1 MEPASE
7 LTRTWFLAA
16 GDTDAEGRI
25 PLPLVARRII
35 ELATEHANAL
45 GIGYAAL
52 VQKGIG
58 WVLSR
63 MSIEMYSFPGINSFY
78 TLRTW
83 IESYNRRFSER
94 NFEMT
99 DADGNV
105 IGRMRTVWAA
115 IDFRRR
121 TGADLS
127 AVETV
132 DIPIS
137 GRECPIDRT
146 PRIPALAPNTAAAEY
161 TFRYCDLDFNR
172 HVNTL
177 KYIELILDQWP
188 LEQYDRYIPRR
199 FDILFH
205 HECLFG
211 QTVTIRRNT
220 EGGTSHID
228 IQHEGV
234 RAVAAA
240 IRWEERSPIAGE

>member
-7 LTRTWFLAA
+7 LTRTWFLPA

-25 PLPLVARRII
+25 PLPLIARRVI

-52 VQKGIG
+52 VEKGIG

-63 MSIEMYSFPGINSFY
+63 MSIEMYELPGINSYY

-99 DADGNV
+99 DADGRV
-105 IGRMRTVWAA
+105 IGHMRTVWAA

-132 DIPIS
+132 EIPIS
-137 GRECPIDRT
+137 GRECPIGRT
-146 PRIPALAPNTAAAEY
+146 PRIAALAPNTAASTY

-188 LEQYDRYIPRR
+188 LEHYDEFEPARL
-199 FDILFH
+199 DLLFH
-205 HECLFG
+205 HECLHG
-211 QTVTIRRNT
+211 QTVEVRRRT
-220 EGGTSHID
+220 EGDVSSID

-240 IRWEERSPIAGE
+240 IRWKKK

>member
-1 MEPASE
+1 MAAASE
-7 LTRTWFLAA
+7 LTRTWFLPA
-16 GDTDAEGRI
+16 GDTDAEGCI
-25 PLPLVARRII
+25 PSALVARRLI

-52 VQKGIG
+52 KEKGIG

-63 MSIEMYSFPGINSFY
+63 MSIEMYHMPVINAFY

-99 DADGNV
+99 DGE
-105 IGRMRTVWAA
+105 GRVLGHMRTVWAA

-132 DIPIS
+132 EIPVS
-137 GRECPIDRT
+137 DRECPIARA
-146 PRIPALAPNTAAAEY
+146 PRIAALAPNVAAAEY

-188 LEQYDRYIPRR
+188 LEHYDRYRPAR
-199 FDILFH
+199 FDLLFH

-211 QTVTIRRNT
+211 QTVEIRRST
-220 EGGTSHID
+220 EGDTSNID

-234 RAVAAA
+234 RAVGAA
-240 IRWEERSPIAGE
+240 IRWKER